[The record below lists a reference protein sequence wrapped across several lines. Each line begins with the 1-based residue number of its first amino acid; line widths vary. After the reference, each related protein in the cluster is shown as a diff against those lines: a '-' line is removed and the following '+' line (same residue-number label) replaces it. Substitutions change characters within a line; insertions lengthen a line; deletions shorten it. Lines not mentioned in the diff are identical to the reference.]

1 MIVKT
6 EIKLN
11 RLDERVVEV
20 FVSGTTGIAVLE
32 EEKWTLSPEVRK
44 ESKAV
49 ITMLNSLPKK
59 EETNKEKREDARQK
73 KETRGNV
80 QTKKG
85 K

>member
-1 MIVKT
+1 VKT